1 MAQGHSAKFRKVME
15 GWTAVVSYARWDWQH
30 QQFQE
35 VVPRVR
41 LHVRHRDEEHV
52 FNESIMIH

>member
-35 VVPRVR
+35 AFMFGTETKITFSTNP
-41 LHVRHRDEEHV
+41 
-52 FNESIMIH
+52 